1 MRRAILLLLVSLAG
15 CGYHS
20 GIRSE
25 MASPDRTIAIP
36 VFENATFE
44 PLLENRVSE
53 GFKETFL
60 RQGWQVVAKPDQAPL
75 TLSGRVIRFDRVPI
89 SLNRIGQ
96 AQEYRITIGLEY
108 AFLSSKETPPSKQ
121 KDHAEASAEYIASSD
136 PITDRVAEDR
146 AIREAGRRLA
156 ERVADLRNMTQL
168 STSPSTVPAGQ

>member
-1 MRRAILLLLVSLAG
+1 MRRAILLLLLSLAG

-25 MASPDRTIAIP
+25 MSSPDQTIAIP

-44 PLLENRVSE
+44 PLLEKRVGES
-53 GFKETFL
+53 FKETFL
-60 RQGWQVVAKPDQAPL
+60 RQGWHVVAQPHQARL
-75 TLSGRVIRFDRVPI
+75 TLSGRVTRFDRTPV

-108 AFLSSKETPPSKQ
+108 TLLPKEGDQSKR
-121 KDHAEASAEYIASSD
+121 KDHAEASAEYIANPD
-136 PITDRVAEDR
+136 PISDRAAQDR

-156 ERVADLRNMTQL
+156 ERVAHLIRVAPL
-168 STSPSTVPAGQ
+168 STPPSTGPADP